1 MTFAAISL
9 LIVSAFIHASW
20 NMVGKRENSA
30 PIFFLYTSIFAC
42 IGLSPVLLVHL
53 DVLGHISA
61 HVWLLLF
68 ATGAFQA
75 IYYCGLAFAY
85 RSGQMSVA
93 YPIARSAPVL
103 MVAVTNILIGKEHQ
117 LTPLAVVGMVLV
129 AIGGLVLPVQRFSDW
144 KLRDYLHA
152 STLFALMAACG
163 TAGYSM
169 VDDSA
174 LHILRETSSIHASRI
189 AVALIYSFFE
199 NLSALLWMILFVA
212 CGSRHSEQK
221 TVRPPMLSTALT
233 GFAICLAYCLVLV
246 AMTFAKNVSY
256 VVAFRQ
262 LSIPIG
268 ATLGVTIL
276 HEPRS
281 LPKLIGI
288 AIMLSGLVLVAM
300 H

>member
-1 MTFAAISL
+1 MTLAAIVL
-9 LIVSAFIHASW
+9 LVVSAVIHASW
-20 NMVGKRENSA
+20 NMIGKRESSS
-30 PIFFLYTSIFAC
+30 PIFFLYTSVYAC
-42 IGLSPVLLVHL
+42 LALLPVLVTHMG
-53 DVLGHISA
+53 VLGCISMY
-61 HVWLLLF
+61 VWFLLF

-85 RSGQMSVA
+85 KSGQMSVA
-93 YPIARSAPVL
+93 YPMARSAPVL
-103 MVAVTNILIGKEHQ
+103 IVAMISILIGKEHQ
-117 LTPLAVVGMVLV
+117 LTPLAILGMVLV
-129 AIGGLVLPVQRFSDW
+129 AAGGLVLPIERFADW
-144 KLRDYLHA
+144 KPRDYLHA

-169 VDDSA
+169 IDDAA
-174 LHILRETSSIHASRI
+174 LHVLRSAPDIHANRT

-199 NLSALLWMILFVA
+199 NLSATLWMLLLAA
-212 CGSRHSEQK
+212 CGSRRSGK
-221 TVRPPMLSTALT
+221 KAIRPPMLSTALT
-233 GFAICLAYCLVLV
+233 GFAICLAYSLVLM

-268 ATLGVTIL
+268 ATFGVTIL
-276 HEPRS
+276 REPRT

-288 AIMLSGLVLVAM
+288 TIMLIGLVLVAV